1 MGGPVDVLQVLNF
14 CLHKAEK
21 EQVRAEIKETYF
33 MCTVF
38 LNIRQNSQNILK
50 LNMQVLSFFVK
61 KKFTVLFFTSTDWGL
76 PGKTTDR

>member
-14 CLHKAEK
+14 CLRKAEK
-21 EQVRAEIKETYF
+21 EQVRAEIEETYF

-61 KKFTVLFFTSTDWGL
+61 KKVYRFIFH
-76 PGKTTDR
+76 